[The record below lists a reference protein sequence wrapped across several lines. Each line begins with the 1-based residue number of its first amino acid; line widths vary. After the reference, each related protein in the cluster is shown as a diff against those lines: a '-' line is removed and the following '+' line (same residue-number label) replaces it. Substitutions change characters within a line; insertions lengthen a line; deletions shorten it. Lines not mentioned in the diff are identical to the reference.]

1 MTKQMACDTPSP
13 GELSVYDGTCPIIHA
28 LDIIGGKWKL
38 PILWYLADQKTMRYN
53 ELRRTVK
60 GVTNMMLTKCLKE
73 LEADGLVLRVQHP
86 EVPPRVEYSLTDSG
100 ARLIPSLDKLY
111 DWGAELLARWPGR

>member
-1 MTKQMACDTPSP
+1 MTKTMACDTTRA
-13 GELSVYDGTCPIIHA
+13 GELSAYDGTCPIIHA

-38 PILWYLADQKTMRYN
+38 PILWHLADRKTVRYN

-73 LEADGLVLRVQHP
+73 LEADGLVSRVQYP

-100 ARLIPSLDKLY
+100 ARLIPSLDTLY
-111 DWGAELLARWPGR
+111 AWGAEHLARRGAG